1 MANQYIKNEDAFFRE
16 VRDAFQESYSLYQTD
31 GLVRITGET
40 DQSKV
45 KEQTLSRFKKSA
57 DYKRAIKDR
66 ALVDLKE
73 LSGIER
79 KNAKNTILDSIY
91 EHFTKTKP
99 VATVADSAVQKDEA
113 HLEQILEKMKINLGA
128 KGQQAV
134 KLSNTGDSITLSSF
148 KRKKFDVDKDSIV
161 PFTSTNKRPFRM
173 YEGTPA
179 LLNSMTS
186 SNARIYKKNVNKL
199 ISAIEEKYAEEEDET
214 IEYINLDLTNIF
226 DKTSMDDL
234 NKRGAIYDYWK
245 EIYDKFEDKSENG
258 FIKKVEEL
266 VKGLKAIRK
275 APDENFQQDLE
286 NFIGVTENLKNL
298 NYVVKIPQKEIDV
311 GDVEGRAQK
320 AINKFLAERQLTA
333 TKTDESGI
341 DIKGTDTVTGE
352 GKRIRGGSIG
362 ENLATSNE
370 MAKVKDLGNKI
381 NLDPLTILYLK
392 RDLEGIAEVF
402 NDEDFKDTLRE
413 MFEDM
418 RDGKKVKLLQGK
430 TGEELLERLLDTHEA
445 ITSHDQKIMHL
456 PIFMFKEKELEEAY
470 KGKDTN
476 YSSKADE
483 VRETLNDFFRV
494 FADLLEE
501 TRTTFSVFMNIEQF
515 GKEPKTAKGTDAE
528 YGMETDPKTGLGLRR
543 YIYGQK
549 GKEGKKRELT
559 KVMKQLVAVGEM
571 IGELFVAPMNLPSVN
586 VGRKLPFSVNG
597 HLRII
602 SSIIDFEGGQ
612 GKIKGG
618 GFLPYKVMSKMIRKS
633 QTGFVK
639 RKNLEQLI
647 PFLKALNTG
656 EVFKIDKKQT
666 IVKLARDFKESLD
679 EIYASEKGMEEIIDR
694 DIASIFGAINKIT
707 NKTILEEFEGQNT
720 KEAYEKTGIDNATE
734 ITPIFVLV
742 DALEQN
748 KQRII
753 DSEKD
758 KTDEEKVSTIID
770 EFLSQA
776 KKLTPMKK
784 SELYYRLLEAH
795 DSLRILKG
803 KEIHY
808 ATRDEN
814 NFDHVEGML
823 IKMQQEYNLDM
834 SAGELV
840 SIVNEIDSFDNISKA
855 HGINSEHV
863 YLIKANF
870 R

>member
-1 MANQYIKNEDAFFRE
+1 MANQYIKNEDALFRE
-16 VRDAFQESYSLYQTD
+16 VKDAFQESYSLYQSNTD
-31 GLVRITGET
+31 ESV
-40 DQSKV
+40 V
-45 KEQTLSRFKKSA
+45 KKKTIKRFVKSE
-57 DYKRAIKDR
+57 DYKRVIDDD
-66 ALVDLKE
+66 ALVDLKDGGFDAE
-73 LSGIER
+73 MS
-79 KNAKNTILDSIY
+79 ILDSIY

-99 VATVADSAVQKDEA
+99 VATMADNAVQKDEA
-113 HLEQILEKMKINLGA
+113 YLETILQKMKINLGA

-134 KLSNTGDSITLSSF
+134 KLSNTGDSIKSSSF
-148 KRKKFDVDKDSIV
+148 KREKFDIDMSSIV
-161 PFTSTNKRPFRM
+161 PFTSTNKRPFKM
-173 YEGTPA
+173 FEGTTT

-199 ISAIEEKYAEEEDET
+199 ISAIKEKYAETEDET

-245 EIYDKFEDKSENG
+245 EIYDKFTDESENG
-258 FIKKVEEL
+258 FIKKVEKL
-266 VKGLKAIRK
+266 VEGLKAIRK
-275 APDENFQQDLE
+275 APDEDFQQDLE

-298 NYVVKIPQKEIDV
+298 NYVIKIPQKEIDV

-320 AINKFLAERQLTA
+320 AINKFMAERQLTA
-333 TKTDESGI
+333 TKTDDSGI
-341 DIKGTDTVTGE
+341 DIRGLDTFTGE
-352 GKRIRGGSIG
+352 GERLRTGSIG
-362 ENLATSNE
+362 ENLTTNTE
-370 MAKVKDLGNKI
+370 LTKVNDLGNKI
-381 NLDPLTILYLK
+381 HLDPLTILYLK

-418 RDGKKVKLLQGK
+418 RDGKKVTLLQEQA
-430 TGEELLERLLDTHEA
+430 GEELLERLLDTHEA
-445 ITSHDQKIMHL
+445 ITSHNQKTMHL

-470 KGKDTN
+470 KEKDTN

-501 TRTTFSVFMNIEQF
+501 TRTTFSTFMNIEQF
-515 GKEPKTAKGTDAE
+515 GKETKTAKDTPPEKG
-528 YGMETDPKTGLGLRR
+528 YETDPKTGLGLRR

-549 GKEGKKRELT
+549 GKGGKKRELT

-602 SSIIDFEGGQ
+602 SSIIDFKGGQ
-612 GKIKGG
+612 GKIAGG
-618 GFLPYKVMSKMIRKS
+618 GFLPYKVMSEMIKET

-647 PFLKALNTG
+647 PFLEALNTG
-656 EVFKIDKKQT
+656 EIFKIEKKGN
-666 IVKLARDFKESLD
+666 IIKLATDFKESLK
-679 EIYASEKGMEEIIDR
+679 EIYVGKKGMEEIIDR

-748 KQRII
+748 KQRIF
-753 DSEKD
+753 DSEKGKKD
-758 KTDEEKVSTIID
+758 GEKVSTIID

-803 KEIHY
+803 KEVHY

-814 NFDHVEGML
+814 NFDHVEDML
-823 IKMQQEYNLDM
+823 IKIQQDHNLDM